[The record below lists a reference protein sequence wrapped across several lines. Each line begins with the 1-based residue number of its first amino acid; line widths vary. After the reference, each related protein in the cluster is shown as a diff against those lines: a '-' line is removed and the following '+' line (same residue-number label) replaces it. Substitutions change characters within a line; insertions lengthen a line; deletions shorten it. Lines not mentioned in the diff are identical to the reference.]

1 MIDYISR
8 RFVYMLI
15 SLFLLSFVSF
25 VIIELPPGDFA
36 EMSIRALEVS
46 GAQVD
51 QGLIDQLR
59 SRYGY
64 DKSFTERYATW
75 FSDIVLRQD
84 FGIAMQRNRPVSELI
99 LDRLPFT
106 ILLSVA
112 TLIFTYAVAIPIGIF
127 SATRQYSIGDYLF
140 SFFGFIG
147 VAVPDFLLA
156 LVLMYILLVNF
167 GISPGG
173 LFSPEYENAPWSLA
187 KIWDLAQ
194 HLIVPIVITG
204 MAGTAVLIRT
214 MRATLL
220 DELSKDYVDTARM
233 KGVPYWRAIWKY
245 PVRIAINP
253 LLSTI
258 GWLLPAIVSGST
270 IVAIVLNLPTVGP
283 LLIGALL
290 AQDMF
295 LAGGI
300 IFILSFLTLVGTFL
314 SDMILALADPRIR
327 YD

>member
-1 MIDYISR
+1 MLSYISR

-15 SLFLLSFVSF
+15 SMMLLSFVSF
-25 VIIELPPGDFA
+25 LIIELPPGDFA
-36 EMSIRALEVS
+36 EMTVRSLEVS
-46 GAQVD
+46 GTRVD
-51 QGLIDQLR
+51 EGLIDQLKE
-59 SRYGY
+59 RYGY
-64 DKSFTERYATW
+64 DKPFMERYVTW
-75 FSDIVLRQD
+75 ITDILARQD
-84 FGIAMQRNRPVSELI
+84 FGIAMLWNKPVSELI
-99 LDRLPFT
+99 TDRLPFT

-112 TLIFTYAVAIPIGIF
+112 TLVFTYAVAIPIGIF
-127 SATRQYSIGDYLF
+127 SATRQYSLGDYFF

-173 LFSPEYENAPWSLA
+173 LFSPEFETAPWSLA
-187 KIWDLAQ
+187 KIWDLSK

-283 LLIGALL
+283 LLISALL

-300 IFILSFLTLVGTFL
+300 IFILSLLTLVGTFL

>member
-1 MIDYISR
+1 MISYVAR

-15 SLFLLSFVSF
+15 SLFALSFVSF

-36 EMSIRALEVS
+36 EMTVRSLQVS
-46 GAQVD
+46 GTQVD
-51 QGLIDQLR
+51 EGLIDQLNR
-59 SRYGY
+59 RYGY
-64 DKSFTERYATW
+64 DKPYLMRYANW
-75 FSDIVLRQD
+75 ISGILFEQD
-84 FGIAMQRNRPVSELI
+84 FGISMAWSKPVMELI
-99 LDRLPFT
+99 GERIPFT
-106 ILLSVA
+106 ILLSAA
-112 TLIFTYAVAIPIGIF
+112 TLVFTYAMAIPIGIF

-140 SFFGFIG
+140 SFIGFIG

-156 LVLMYILLVNF
+156 LVLMYVLLVNF

-173 LFSPEYENAPWSLA
+173 LFSPEYENATWSLA
-187 KIWDLAQ
+187 KAWDLAK

-204 MAGTAVLIRT
+204 TAGTAILIRT

-220 DELSKDYVDTARM
+220 DELGKDYVDTARM
-233 KGVPYWRAIWKY
+233 KGVPYWRAILKY

-270 IVAIVLNLPTVGP
+270 IVSIVLNLPTVGP
-283 LLIGALL
+283 LLINSLL

-300 IFILSFLTLVGTFL
+300 IFILSILTLLGTFL
-314 SDMILALADPRIR
+314 SDMILAVADPRIR